1 MEIFFIFHELFRKCV
16 QQEPVYISFSNT
28 IAIPFFSIFRQII
41 FTHDFAWSRSFRR
54 SIGLNFRRSLGDYY
68 VSLNR
73 YLLNIFVTAFVPIS
87 GYVNSLIHNLSPY
100 SSKSWLIYNPLEKTI
115 ATPDFTCN
123 TPVHA
128 RFSTSNADISLLK
141 ISIIGGQSPIK
152 NAFQPEVVSD
162 YLRRHS
168 VPHVIV
174 VLGTKPT
181 ISSSSSVLFLGHL
194 SHSEM
199 VSYISLSDVVIVPSF
214 TESFS
219 YPAFISYN
227 LGKKV
232 IISKFS
238 QLAQYDLPSV
248 FPFSPQSLPSFLDAL
263 QTSLIAPKPAK
274 VQPIHYPVESQA
286 EQLYRLASN
295 TIPLLIYHNGD
306 QLYLKC
312 VLKRLVDFG
321 YRVILICCSRTSI
334 EVSGVQ
340 VLNLYGYVNEDWN
353 RFNQSYSHMSF
364 NGYNN
369 ELICFK
375 LLV

>member
-1 MEIFFIFHELFRKCV
+1 M
-16 QQEPVYISFSNT
+16 
-28 IAIPFFSIFRQII
+28 
-41 FTHDFAWSRSFRR
+41 
-54 SIGLNFRRSLGDYY
+54 
-68 VSLNR
+68 
-73 YLLNIFVTAFVPIS
+73 
-87 GYVNSLIHNLSPY
+87 
-100 SSKSWLIYNPLEKTI
+100 
-115 ATPDFTCN
+115 
-123 TPVHA
+123 
-128 RFSTSNADISLLK
+128 
-141 ISIIGGQSPIK
+141 
-152 NAFQPEVVSD
+152 
-162 YLRRHS
+162 
-168 VPHVIV
+168 
-174 VLGTKPT
+174 
-181 ISSSSSVLFLGHL
+181 LFLGHL

-375 LLV
+375 RWFDIKLAVRLLALSRFWHLDSDIWVLPSFYIFKHQIEEIDLSAISTQQQNSPYQLSSSAHVSFWNAECLSEFCHYLTSSYSPQINPILLDKWRYHQANNQPGGVCDMTLLHMWISNRPHSSINLFDYRSDVWDFNDNINYIHNNKPALLSLHSCSGNLFSDNCRSLPFLHCQGRARD